1 RGLFIDERRATL
13 EQAKIYQQ
21 STQFEQR
28 SMVNNL
34 LLDASSAYWNWF
46 NAYHVMNVYEEAVDF
61 ANIRFEGVK
70 ELFNQGDKP
79 GLDTVEARIQ
89 LQNRIIALETARLDY
104 NNAKAY
110 LGVFLW
116 ADGETPLEIQP
127 LTYPESISNQNPQA
141 VGNLGSSINLIDVH
155 PDLQQYRLY
164 VQSIGVDVS
173 LAREMLKPTVDM
185 KYNALNK
192 GASGGSSE
200 FVEQYSLQNY
210 TWGVSVEMPLFLRKE
225 RGDLQKSSIKFQQAT
240 FGLDFKK
247 QELVAKFNT
256 SLNDLSTSNALYFQ
270 AAQNADDYLVLLN
283 GERQLFINGESSL
296 FLVNRRELGYISA
309 RIKQI
314 ELLSKNQLAIIKV
327 EHSLGILGA
336 EE

>member
-1 RGLFIDERRATL
+1 RASL
-13 EQAKIYQQ
+13 EQAKIYLR
-21 STQFEQR
+21 STEFEQR
-28 SMVNNL
+28 SMINDL

-46 NAYHVMNVYEEAVDF
+46 QAYHVMGVYEEAVEF
-61 ANIRFEGVK
+61 ANLRFEGVK
-70 ELFNQGDKP
+70 QLFIQGDSP

-89 LQNRIIALETARLDY
+89 LQNRVIALESARLDY
-104 NNAKAY
+104 NNAKAF
-110 LGVFLW
+110 LGIYLW
-116 ADGETPLEIQP
+116 ADGETPLEVD
-127 LTYPESISNQNPQA
+127 LNTFPESIPSQSPQA
-141 VGNLGSSINLIDVH
+141 VGNLGSSIELIEVH

-173 LAREMLKPTVDM
+173 LSREMLKPKVDV
-185 KYNALNK
+185 KYNALNA

-225 RGDLQKSSIKFQQAT
+225 RGELQKNSIKFQQAT

-270 AAQNADDYLVLLN
+270 AAQNASDYLVLLQ
-283 GERQLFINGESSL
+283 GERELFRNGESSL
-296 FLVNRRELGYISA
+296 FLINRRELGYISA
-309 RIKQI
+309 QLKQI
-314 ELLSKNQLAIIKV
+314 ELLSKNQLARIKV
-327 EHSLGILGA
+327 DHSLGVLGS
-336 EE
+336 